1 MGWILEPAA
10 KRARYWL
17 DKSDNLVA
25 VAEEFIP
32 ESNRNH
38 AAWAE
43 AELERRGLLGEYEDA
58 LLAVF
63 QGLSS
68 ESRRGLDFKRWLI
81 RASPAQRCA
90 AMMVAVREA
99 AHAPVGR

>member
-1 MGWILEPAA
+1 MEPAA
-10 KRARYWL
+10 KRPRYWL

-32 ESNRNH
+32 ESDRNH

-58 LLAVF
+58 LLADF

-68 ESRRGLDFKRWLI
+68 ESRRGLDLKRWLI
-81 RASPAQRCA
+81 RAFSCSEMCRDAGRCHGGGA
-90 AMMVAVREA
+90 R
-99 AHAPVGR
+99 PGQS